1 MKKTLLALLLFSC
14 QIAMSQ
20 VTDATTKN
28 SSLRN
33 EILKMDSL
41 LFNVG
46 FNQCDS
52 LVYKNI
58 LSNDLEFY
66 DDRSG
71 LNASKQSDVM
81 SLIEKCSRKDNLTRV
96 LSNCTVDK
104 LEDFGAVQLGEH
116 YFVLNGIIVGTAK
129 FIHVWERT
137 SEGWKLKRI
146 ISYEHT
152 STHK

>member
-1 MKKTLLALLLFSC
+1 MKKTLIVLLLLCS
-14 QIAMSQ
+14 QIAKSQ
-20 VTDATTKN
+20 VTN
-28 SSLRN
+28 SSIKNGSLKD

-41 LFNVG
+41 LFNIG

-58 LSNDLEFY
+58 LSNNFEFY

-71 LNASKQSDVM
+71 LNASKQSDVN
-81 SLIEKCSRKDNLTRV
+81 SLIEKCSRKDKLTRV
-96 LSNCTVDK
+96 LTNCTVDK
-104 LEDFGAVQLGEH
+104 LGDFGAVQLGEH
-116 YFVLNGIIVGTAK
+116 YFVINGVIVGSAK
-129 FIHVWERT
+129 FVHVWERT
-137 SEGWKLKRI
+137 SDGWKLRRV